1 MNSVN
6 NEDNNQIN
14 EKVNFLSQDML
25 FIAKMFNISCTF
37 AVLTFVFFTCLL
49 FCSYSILKKYM
60 QIDTIDEF
68 CRFVFIVS
76 ILALLALLLN
86 AYLIHKLCQINKR
99 EMKKFKKKTKKL
111 YELLFVYLENN
122 KNNNKEERKNE

>member
-37 AVLTFVFFTCLL
+37 ALLTFILFTCLL
-49 FCSYSILKKYM
+49 FCSYAILKEYM
-60 QIDTIDEF
+60 QIDRIDEL
-68 CRFVFIVS
+68 CRFIFIVS
-76 ILALLALLLN
+76 ILALLLN

-99 EMKKFKKKTKKL
+99 ETKKFKKTTKEL

-122 KNNNKEERKNE
+122 KNNKNNNKEERKNE

>member
-14 EKVNFLSQDML
+14 EKMNFLSQDML
-25 FIAKMFNISCTF
+25 FVAKMFNISCTF
-37 AVLTFVFFTCLL
+37 ALLTFILFTCLL
-49 FCSYSILKKYM
+49 FCSYAILKEYM
-60 QIDTIDEF
+60 QIDRIDEL
-68 CRFVFIVS
+68 CRFIFIVS
-76 ILALLALLLN
+76 ILALLLN

-99 EMKKFKKKTKKL
+99 ETKKFKKTTKEL